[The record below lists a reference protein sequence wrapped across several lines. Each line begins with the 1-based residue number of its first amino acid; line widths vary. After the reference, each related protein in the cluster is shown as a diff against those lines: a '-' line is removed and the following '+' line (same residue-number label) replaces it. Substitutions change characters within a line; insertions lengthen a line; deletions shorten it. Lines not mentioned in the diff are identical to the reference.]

1 MSGFAVITVLMAKKH
16 PSALLIKRYG
26 GGRLY
31 NTVAANYLTLND
43 VARMVQEGRRLKVWD
58 ASTGEDITAE
68 TLRQAALKLH

>member
-1 MSGFAVITVLMAKKH
+1 MAGKH
-16 PSALLIKRYG
+16 PSAVLIKRYG

-43 VARMVQEGRRLKVWD
+43 LARMVQEGRRLRVWD